1 MAKII
6 TYNPKVVN
14 PGQKDSRVLQVKA
27 RDRTD
32 TNTSIEW
39 LRL

>member
-14 PGQKDSRVLQVKA
+14 PGQNDPR
-27 RDRTD
+27 
-32 TNTSIEW
+32 IF
-39 LRL
+39 

>member
-14 PGQKDSRVLQVKA
+14 PGQKDPLVF
-27 RDRTD
+27 
-32 TNTSIEW
+32 
-39 LRL
+39 